1 MQPSRSTTSRLREH
15 LPDVAHGRTIS
26 VVWPSSPDERSE
38 LDLLLAERGWTSA
51 DLHGPDAPLR
61 SSVVVDASI
70 WSHADMLSRLEGT
83 RHRLDDDGIPFFR
96 LVAESAVLLPR
107 DGGRPAV
114 FDARDGWTTR
124 ILDRPD
130 RDGACD
136 VWVKATPRRPL
147 ALLLLGPSGSGKTNT
162 AVALEGHGFDVHH
175 GDFLLRSI
183 AEGEI
188 AVSDR
193 LRAMAGMGHV
203 KNDWSA
209 TITAMCKES
218 LLGEMC
224 ALVIDRAEPGSDVC
238 FEMMVPVTH
247 HGDVIREFTDHG
259 YWPVQMSSG
268 ARPGNETAPVPAT
281 PRAEPSRRARFLR
294 RWPGR

>member
-1 MQPSRSTTSRLREH
+1 MQPSRSTTSRLGDH

-26 VVWPSSPDERSE
+26 VVWPSSSDERSE
-38 LDLLLAERGWTSA
+38 LDLLLAQRGWTPA

-70 WSHADMLSRLEGT
+70 WSLADMLTRLEGT
-83 RHRLDDDGIPFFR
+83 RHRLDDDGILFIR
-96 LVAESAVLLPR
+96 LMAESELLRPR

-130 RDGACD
+130 PDGACD

-162 AVALEGHGFDVHH
+162 AVALERHGFDVHH

-188 AVSDR
+188 TVSDR
-193 LRAMAGMGHV
+193 LRAVAAMGHAR
-203 KNDWSA
+203 NDWSA
-209 TITAMCKES
+209 TITAMCEES

-224 ALVIDRAEPGSDVC
+224 ALVIDRSDRSEHLC
-238 FEMMVPVTH
+238 FEMMVPVAH
-247 HGDVIREFTDHG
+247 HGDVIGEFSALG

-268 ARPGNETAPVPAT
+268 ARPGIETAPAPAT
-281 PRAEPSRRARFLR
+281 PHAEPSRRVRLLR
-294 RWPGR
+294 RSRGR